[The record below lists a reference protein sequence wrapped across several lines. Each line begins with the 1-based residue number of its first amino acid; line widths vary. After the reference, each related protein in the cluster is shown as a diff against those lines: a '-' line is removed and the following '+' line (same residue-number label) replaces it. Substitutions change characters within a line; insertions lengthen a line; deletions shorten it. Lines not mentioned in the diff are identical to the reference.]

1 LQSAGT
7 VLSVRALPAVPGTL
21 QVITPTSTTATVLL
35 NGAVVGTFVAP
46 NLQLVDVQSAANYT
60 VDTSQVT
67 SVPVAIHDTP
77 GNSTYDGGASGT
89 SVFLNSGSTD
99 VIQVTG
105 GINTL
110 NFSPTAFG
118 VSFNAQTVQGQFQS
132 LDSSGTH
139 MLSVTGTFQNIVGT
153 NFNDTLTAALPTFS
167 PGMGTVGM
175 GTTIMSGLGQD
186 TVFGTLG
193 TKAAPDCSGSQYIQ
207 VVSPTAV
214 SELLSAIGEFGGG
227 PNALGG
233 FASTVLANGG
243 SSSVSVSLLTTAS
256 FSGTQNSFTQS
267 LDPNSAQVV

>member
-1 LQSAGT
+1 STLVATTTSDASGFYQFTGVASGTYTLHEVAPNGWVQTAAQSTTVSLTNSIASTGNDFDNFLVAVLQSAGT

-118 VSFNAQTVQGQFQS
+118 VSFNAQ
-132 LDSSGTH
+132 
-139 MLSVTGTFQNIVGT
+139 
-153 NFNDTLTAALPTFS
+153 
-167 PGMGTVGM
+167 
-175 GTTIMSGLGQD
+175 
-186 TVFGTLG
+186 
-193 TKAAPDCSGSQYIQ
+193 
-207 VVSPTAV
+207 
-214 SELLSAIGEFGGG
+214 
-227 PNALGG
+227 
-233 FASTVLANGG
+233 
-243 SSSVSVSLLTTAS
+243 
-256 FSGTQNSFTQS
+256 
-267 LDPNSAQVV
+267 